1 MSDEKRFTKKKTIIE
16 VSVFIAVCV
25 LAGVLGICFM
35 SVSNNYTDLS
45 GDYDDLY
52 IDYLELSI
60 NFNTLND
67 RYFIL
72 TGEHIELENDYNNL
86 VIDLADMTSQRDALV
101 IDLADMT
108 LERDNLIIDLNNITT
123 ERDNLLANIEILDA
137 VILVYIGII
146 SDLYNQIDI
155 LDAEIEVLEG
165 QSIVDN
171 ETIAD
176 LNAQIVGLQ
185 VIIDAND
192 ITIAGLQTIIDTRD
206 ATITD
211 LNAQILTLETERDN
225 LQINLDAMTDLRDGL
240 QIELDVL
247 NATYIA
253 LLDNYQILSDAK
265 AELQTIYNALLIA
278 YDYMCDTIRQSI
290 LPIQYSIFAE
300 AVRRYYMDIYLEGLW
315 ELDEKEYWI
324 AFAEFCRDIIL
335 HDSGQHNAFSEVSN
349 AFSNVLTLGSDTMG
363 LAEFMM
369 TIIFDY
375 SNTINYWGLDELY
388 GLDEL
393 NISYTVIQDCIDNI
407 DYEYDSIITLE
418 QEYFDWDY
426 IKFPVETAFRTMGD
440 CEDQAIL
447 TSAYLESCGIETAIA
462 ISHDLAH
469 PTRGAFYHGTLFVQ
483 VEDPIAFW
491 SLYPTTYL
499 WSIDGINAWCWVDT
513 TWDVPFGS
521 TPDWL
526 QEYLDYNINFFSWD
540 IITLSFCDIGGSA
553 YTNTGE
559 NIGLTCVM
567 PT

>member
-1 MSDEKRFTKKKTIIE
+1 
-16 VSVFIAVCV
+16 
-25 LAGVLGICFM
+25 
-35 SVSNNYTDLS
+35 
-45 GDYDDLY
+45 
-52 IDYLELSI
+52 
-60 NFNTLND
+60 
-67 RYFIL
+67 
-72 TGEHIELENDYNNL
+72 
-86 VIDLADMTSQRDALV
+86 
-101 IDLADMT
+101 
-108 LERDNLIIDLNNITT
+108 
-123 ERDNLLANIEILDA
+123 
-137 VILVYIGII
+137 
-146 SDLYNQIDI
+146 
-155 LDAEIEVLEG
+155 
-165 QSIVDN
+165 
-171 ETIAD
+171 
-176 LNAQIVGLQ
+176 
-185 VIIDAND
+185 
-192 ITIAGLQTIIDTRD
+192 
-206 ATITD
+206 
-211 LNAQILTLETERDN
+211 
-225 LQINLDAMTDLRDGL
+225 
-240 QIELDVL
+240 
-247 NATYIA
+247 
-253 LLDNYQILSDAK
+253 
-265 AELQTIYNALLIA
+265 
-278 YDYMCDTIRQSI
+278 
-290 LPIQYSIFAE
+290 
-300 AVRRYYMDIYLEGLW
+300 
-315 ELDEKEYWI
+315 
-324 AFAEFCRDIIL
+324 
-335 HDSGQHNAFSEVSN
+335 
-349 AFSNVLTLGSDTMG
+349 
-363 LAEFMM
+363 
-369 TIIFDY
+369 
-375 SNTINYWGLDELY
+375 NTINYWGLDELY

-462 ISHDLAH
+462 ISHDPAH